1 MDSPNSTPRSLADL
15 QPKMR
20 LEGTVVKLEM
30 FGAFVDVGLG
40 APGLVHISMLSRARV
55 NRVEDVVRE
64 GQAVEVW
71 VQRIEPA
78 RNRLELTMIPPV
90 QVEWRDLAPGLRL
103 RGKVVRLEK
112 FGAFVDIGAD
122 RPGLVHVSEMSR
134 EYVRDPGEIV
144 KVGAE
149 IDVAVVEVDRKKRQI
164 RLSMKAV
171 DDEPLAAPVAEDEAE
186 APVPTAMERAL
197 RQALGEETPRE
208 PAPAPSPAAPAETRA
223 APRRGRTR
231 DTQED
236 ILKRTLKSRVE
247 STSPER

>member
-1 MDSPNSTPRSLADL
+1 MESPSSTPRSLADL

-20 LEGTVVKLEM
+20 LEGTVAKLEM

-40 APGLVHISMLSRARV
+40 QPGLVHISMLSRARV

-71 VQRIEPA
+71 VQRVDPG

-90 QVEWRDLAPGLRL
+90 QVEWKDLAPGKRL

-134 EYVRDPGEIV
+134 EYVRDPAEVV

-149 IDVAVVEVDRKKRQI
+149 IDVAVIEVDRTKRQI
-164 RLSMKAV
+164 RLSMKAA
-171 DDEPLAAPVAEDEAE
+171 DEEPAAPVEEEAE
-186 APVPTAMERAL
+186 PPVPTAMELAL
-197 RQALGEETPRE
+197 RQAMGEAE
-208 PAPAPSPAAPAETRA
+208 PHNPAAADAPA
-223 APRRGRTR
+223 APRRGRR
-231 DTQED
+231 REAQED
-236 ILKRTLKSRVE
+236 ILKRTLKTRAD
-247 STSPER
+247 TTTPER